1 MYEIIETRFGHD
13 SRRTIDTDGMDYDTA
28 VEAMPRLYG
37 VSFGNGNDG
46 VSHLY
51 PNFYVRTCEPYVLAA
66 AAMLS
71 DFKPGEG
78 HDWCIANV
86 EIDGEADYTII
97 ATLYNPTD
105 DREDYEEEL
114 KAAQEDLDEA
124 QSVCD
129 EAGDDDE
136 AAQHAL
142 EQAEKTL
149 EELTENDPGSWSASN
164 GAWMICE
171 VFPVDD
177 DNWRRPVYT
186 SLADAF
192 TANLIEMAR
201 EV

>member
-1 MYEIIETRFGHD
+1 MYEIIETRFGQD
-13 SRRTIDTDGMDYDTA
+13 YRRAIDTEGMDYDTA

-46 VSHLY
+46 VSHIY

-86 EIDGEADYTII
+86 EIDGEADYTIT
-97 ATLYNPTD
+97 ATLYNPPD
-105 DREDYEEEL
+105 DRENYESQL
-114 KAAQEDLDEA
+114 AAAQEEIDASETDEEREKA
-124 QSVCD
+124 ES
-129 EAGDDDE
+129 E
-136 AAQHAL
+136 L
-142 EQAEKTL
+142 ETL
-149 EELTENDPGSWSASN
+149 QEGDPGSWCEFN

-177 DNWRRPVYT
+177 DDWRRPVYT
-186 SLADAF
+186 SLAGAF
-192 TANLIEMAR
+192 TADLIEMAK
-201 EV
+201 EA